1 MTYPVDPGPRRVLWH
16 RISARMWPMDD
27 QGTWPTPLPPEGS
40 TAERDFDR
48 QVMDEL
54 RSDPQALRQIGG
66 VKGNVWIVLAPVVAV
81 ILLIPAWL
89 QWRSTGSGLWLAVLA
104 AILAVA
110 TLVWISRVKAVMG
123 QARQVLG
130 SHLVGSVGY
139 GIGVVRSIRFPDPAD
154 DDDVVADLSTP
165 ADGTPDAD
173 QLNTQDPHDPQEA
186 DLPAEVPTVEVELT
200 MAVSPVQG
208 KGFTATSTQRYATVD
223 ALRLEAGQH
232 GPVRY
237 LRRDPANTTAVETRL
252 EPEAVQKIYRA
263 AALN

>member
-1 MTYPVDPGPRRVLWH
+1 
-16 RISARMWPMDD
+16 MDD

-40 TAERDFDR
+40 TAERNFDR

-66 VKGNVWIVLAPVVAV
+66 VKGNVWIVLAPVIAV
-81 ILLIPAWL
+81 ILLIPAWM
-89 QWRSTGSGLWLAVLA
+89 QWRATGSGLWLAVIA
-104 AILAVA
+104 AILVVA
-110 TLVWISRVKAVMG
+110 TLVWVSRVKTVMG

-139 GIGVVRSIRFPDPAD
+139 GIGVVRSIHFPDSTND
-154 DDDVVADLSTP
+154 DNAAADLSSDTDLAQDASP
-165 ADGTPDAD
+165 RPDAEP
-173 QLNTQDPHDPQEA
+173 DPLVSRDVHASQEE
-186 DLPAEVPTVEVELT
+186 DLPADVPTVEVELT

-208 KGFTATSTQRYATVD
+208 KGFTATLIQRYATVD
-223 ALRLEAGQH
+223 ALRLETGQH

-237 LRRDPANTTAVETRL
+237 LRRDPENTTAVETRL

>member
-1 MTYPVDPGPRRVLWH
+1 MC
-16 RISARMWPMDD
+16 AMDD
-27 QGTWPTPLPPEGS
+27 QGTWPTPMPPEGS

-66 VKGNVWIVLAPVVAV
+66 VKGNVWIVLAPVIAV
-81 ILLIPAWL
+81 VLLIPTWM
-89 QWRSTGSGLWLAVLA
+89 QWRATGSGLWLAVIA
-104 AILAVA
+104 VILVAA

-139 GIGVVRSIRFPDPAD
+139 GIGVVRSIHFTDTPD
-154 DDDVVADLSTP
+154 DDAAVANAS
-165 ADGTPDAD
+165 ADTHQD
-173 QLNTQDPHDPQEA
+173 QLTVHDSRTPEDGRLPTEDE
-186 DLPAEVPTVEVELT
+186 DLPSEVPTLEVELT

-208 KGFTATSTQRYATVD
+208 KGFTATSIQRYATVD
-223 ALRLEAGQH
+223 ALRLETGQH

-237 LRRDPANTTAVETRL
+237 LRRDPENTTAVETRL
-252 EPEAVQKIYRA
+252 QPEAVQKIYRA

>member
-1 MTYPVDPGPRRVLWH
+1 MP
-16 RISARMWPMDD
+16 A
-27 QGTWPTPLPPEGS
+27 EGS

-54 RSDPQALRQIGG
+54 RSDPQALQQIGG
-66 VKGNVWIVLAPVVAV
+66 VKGNVWIVLAPVIAV
-81 ILLIPAWL
+81 ILLIPAWM
-89 QWRSTGSGLWLAVLA
+89 QWRATGSGLWLGVIGV
-104 AILAVA
+104 ILVVA

-139 GIGVVRSIRFPDPAD
+139 GIGVVRSIHFTDSPD
-154 DDDVVADLSTP
+154 DDAVANP
-165 ADGTPDAD
+165 RADTDQD
-173 QLNTQDPHDPQEA
+173 QLSAHDSPTAEDGGLPTEDE
-186 DLPAEVPTVEVELT
+186 DLPSEVPTLEVELT
-200 MAVSPVQG
+200 LAVSPVQG
-208 KGFTATSTQRYATVD
+208 KSFTATSIQRYATVD

-237 LRRDPANTTAVETRL
+237 LRRDPENTTAVETRL